1 MFRFTTK
8 KAENDKLKQLYQQ
21 HNVRIPEKQQYGQ
34 DYLRQ
39 CFDQTET
46 ILNHQKVNNSKNK
59 HSTKKFDIIRAQTSD
74 KSQRNINKKSNKSIL
89 NNTID
94 NIELGSSF
102 VEQSLSKKYNKPNGT
117 YIFPNQKKQKSYY
130 IIPSSK
136 AGLMDIFEKYKNY
149 TPKEQ
154 TCFSSNQRSTPQRH
168 VRHFKALS
176 QNLCKTIN
184 DSDKKSQNYY
194 DQGIPQVIFDNLR
207 LNQSTSF
214 HNNNNNTS
222 NLENSQVQQNMNN
235 NSQLFE
241 TPTNNMSKSFV
252 VDNKIYQNISKDNIF
267 STKVNN
273 QQNAETK
280 YKQTHNSCFRGTSRE
295 KITSQSFFISNQ
307 NNPGPGEYE
316 NKSQFLQKKRN
327 NYSSKIQRD
336 ENDSCNISI
345 NRLKKKI
352 QKAIQYQD
360 VNIAPQKEVVS
371 QHLTFESLKPNNPS
385 HMFVSDQRDRFGE
398 NQYINFFSSK
408 NPLYSPGPG
417 QYQQVH
423 KTILSSQQKIDKI
436 KEQRKLL
443 KDWLNPKKSQPQQE
457 CLVIQNGDEKVNYT
471 AEPLCVYQFSYN

>member
-1 MFRFTTK
+1 M
-8 KAENDKLKQLYQQ
+8 
-21 HNVRIPEKQQYGQ
+21 
-34 DYLRQ
+34 
-39 CFDQTET
+39 
-46 ILNHQKVNNSKNK
+46 
-59 HSTKKFDIIRAQTSD
+59 TKKFDIIRAQSSD
-74 KSQRNINKKSNKSIL
+74 KQQRSINKKSNKSIL

-102 VEQSLSKKYNKPNGT
+102 IEQNLNKKQSSKPNGT
-117 YIFPNQKKQKSYY
+117 YIFPNQNKQKSYY

-154 TCFSSNQRSTPQRH
+154 TCFSSNQRSTPQRPA
-168 VRHFKALS
+168 RHFKALS

-184 DSDKKSQNYY
+184 DSDKKSLNYY
-194 DQGIPQVIFDNLR
+194 DQVIPQVIFDNLR

-214 HNNNNNTS
+214 HNNNNSS
-222 NLENSQVQQNMNN
+222 NLENSQIQQNMNN
-235 NSQLFE
+235 NSQLSE
-241 TPTNNMSKSFV
+241 TPTNNMSRSFV
-252 VDNKIYQNISKDNIF
+252 IDNKTYHNISKDNIF
-267 STKVNN
+267 TVKVNN
-273 QQNAETK
+273 QSNAPETK

-316 NKSQFLQKKRN
+316 NKSQFLLKKKIN
-327 NYSSKIQRD
+327 QFSKIQRG
-336 ENDSCNISI
+336 ENDSCNLSI
-345 NRLKKKI
+345 NKLKTKI
-352 QKAIQYQD
+352 KKAIQYQD
-360 VNIAPQKEVVS
+360 INIAPQKEVVS
-371 QHLTFESLKPNNPS
+371 QHITFESLKPNNPS

-417 QYQQVH
+417 QYQQMH

-457 CLVIQNGDEKVNYT
+457 SFIIQNGDNQANYT